1 MGKTSLAGQ
10 RIEGHLSIF
19 SQPKQPLLFYVNTKS
34 FLCVANFPQA
44 LFRPQHLNADTL
56 DLSFGCNNAEYLECK
71 NVLKENIALIVQIPY
86 KYVLQI
92 LPRGSLT
99 SAGRH
104 QTVYLVVFSLQTKTS
119 LFNNCST
126 LFKRS

>member
-56 DLSFGCNNAEYLECK
+56 DLLGATMLNIWNAK
-71 NVLKENIALIVQIPY
+71 M
-86 KYVLQI
+86 
-92 LPRGSLT
+92 
-99 SAGRH
+99 
-104 QTVYLVVFSLQTKTS
+104 F
-119 LFNNCST
+119 
-126 LFKRS
+126 